1 MSMIQ
6 EPSNQLDGNR
16 WESWRNPWWLQSYFC
31 NWMVKIPSIAGDT
44 GLGVTYCMST
54 SNTHNIR
61 QWILW
66 VWNLGFLSITIC
78 FSLPSLRIIRLLLSW
93 SSSSFSWLPF
103 FLCFCGCTVMPVR
116 TENVSFVCL
125 PTSSPILCS
134 FWYSKQVWNHSFH
147 LRDILVTKMENR
159 HSHCPQN
166 GTQHHCTNKQTHNYC
181 SWYLW
186 CWMGLQKQG
195 RSGHWIGFAVGRG
208 GRGFLSGVYQARTN
222 RAATSPAK
230 CKAWMSNLF
239 HSSIQYRDSK
249 KTEAYYFSPHISSY
263 CWHYGPIPQHQMCT
277 PTPLNFV
284 PQPSRFCPTQ
294 HGKTHSL
301 APCPCTNP
309 NRK

>member
-31 NWMVKIPSIAGDT
+31 NWMVKIPSIAEDT
-44 GLGVTYCMST
+44 GLGITYCMST

-78 FSLPSLRIIRLLLSW
+78 FSLPSLRIIRLFLSW

-103 FLCFCGCTVMPVR
+103 FLWFCGCTVMSVR
-116 TENVSFVCL
+116 TENVSFMCL
-125 PTSSPILCS
+125 PTISPILSS
-134 FWYSKQVWNHSFH
+134 FWYSKKVLNHSFH
-147 LRDILVTKMENR
+147 LLDILVTKMENR

-208 GRGFLSGVYQARTN
+208 GRGFLSEFTRQGPIGLPLPRQNVKPEWVIYFIPPYSIETQRRQKHIIFLPTL
-222 RAATSPAK
+222 AATADTM
-230 CKAWMSNLF
+230 AQF
-239 HSSIQYRDSK
+239 HNIRCALQ
-249 KTEAYYFSPHISSY
+249 
-263 CWHYGPIPQHQMCT
+263 
-277 PTPLNFV
+277 L
-284 PQPSRFCPTQ
+284 
-294 HGKTHSL
+294 L
-301 APCPCTNP
+301 
-309 NRK
+309 